1 MARTSFDILLTLP
14 TLPTLENDQNHAQNG
29 DCTQARETLNIQV
42 QWTAVDEKT
51 TVRSKNTARFDVN
64 KVMQLGSASSRGAV
78 ATGTVNGDELGESSF
93 AFMISAKSLTI
104 QVETSGQNA
113 NFGALGNKGILA
125 ANAFWDDVSI
135 DGEAARVF
143 LIATKDAS
151 DGCVNVNLQVQFP
164 ERD

>member
-1 MARTSFDILLTLP
+1 M
-14 TLPTLENDQNHAQNG
+14 
-29 DCTQARETLNIQV
+29 
-42 QWTAVDEKT
+42 
-51 TVRSKNTARFDVN
+51 RSKNTARFDVN

-78 ATGTVNGDELGESSF
+78 ATGIVNGDELGESSF